1 MLIKIKDQSPWRSY
15 VLVIQALIKRELITS
30 FGKFKLGALWFFID
44 PLLSVIFI
52 GLILGPLVGRSAG
65 DQIPY
70 PFFLLCGFM
79 LLKMCTGSLSAGV
92 SAISSNQGLLVFK
105 KVQPLDL
112 FIARFVFQLFVTSS
126 VILVFCIIA
135 YWIGIRM
142 SLEQL
147 PEIVICVLLTWMIGS
162 GLGLQLGIASE
173 KNSEIKKI
181 ATYLQRPLLWIS
193 CVLHPLSAVPP
204 QYTKYLLYNPL
215 THTIEYMRICL
226 FPNYV
231 APGVN
236 LYYPAA
242 FALCSVT
249 LGIMTYRNNRLF
261 LMQR

>member
-1 MLIKIKDQSPWRSY
+1 
-15 VLVIQALIKRELITS
+15 
-30 FGKFKLGALWFFID
+30 
-44 PLLSVIFI
+44 
-52 GLILGPLVGRSAG
+52 
-65 DQIPY
+65 
-70 PFFLLCGFM
+70 M
-79 LLKMCTGSLSAGV
+79 LLKMCTGSLTAGV
-92 SAISSNQGLLVFK
+92 QPSHPTKGYLFLK
-105 KVQPLDL
+105 KFSHWTL

-126 VILVFCIIA
+126 VTLVFCIIA